1 MEPYRLHVYACDQRK
16 PEGAPC
22 CSARG
27 SVRVIEALRRE
38 VAAAGLAEEVQVTT
52 CGSLGLC
59 TRGPN
64 MVVYPEGV
72 WYSGVRIEDVPEIV
86 REHFAG
92 GRVVQ
97 RLANLDR
104 TALRAEVD
112 DTKKRALAARA
123 AADAAGALPDD
134 FQQAVRG
141 FQASRAL
148 LTAVELDAFTAVGAG
163 ARAEEVAAK
172 LGASRRATEMLLDAL
187 VALEVLGKQDGAYV
201 ATPLSARYLVA
212 GAKDD
217 ARAALL
223 HLAHLWDRWS
233 TLTDCVRRGTSASF
247 REMAERGDEW
257 TTAFIAAMHRNAVGR
272 APAVVEAVGIEGAR
286 RMLDVGGGS
295 GAYSIAFARAGRDL
309 RVEILD
315 LPAVLP
321 LARRHVEEAGL
332 QDRITARPGDLTAD
346 DLGSGYD
353 LILLSA
359 ICHMLGPEA
368 NVDLL
373 RRCFAALSPGGRVVI
388 QDFILAPDRTAP
400 RSAAL
405 FSLNMLVGTREGSC
419 YTGEE
424 YRSWLRRVGFD
435 GVREVAPPGP
445 TGLLIGRRP

>member
-72 WYSGVRIEDVPEIV
+72 WYSGVRVEDVPEIV

-97 RLANLDR
+97 RLLNPDR
-104 TALRAEVD
+104 AALRAEVD
-112 DTKKRALAARA
+112 DNKKKALAARA
-123 AADAAGALPDD
+123 AADAAGTLPDD

-148 LTAVELDAFTAVGAG
+148 LTAVELDVFTAVGAG
-163 ARAEEVAAK
+163 ARAAEVAAA
-172 LGASRRATEMLLDAL
+172 LGTSPRATEMLLDAL
-187 VALEVLGKQDGAYV
+187 VALEILRKQDGVYAG
-201 ATPLSARYLVA
+201 TPLSARYLAA

-223 HLAHLWDRWS
+223 HQTHLWARWS
-233 TLTDCVRRGTSASF
+233 TLTECVRQGTAVSY
-247 REMAERGDEW
+247 REMGDRGDEW
-257 TTAFIAAMHRNAVGR
+257 TAAFIAAMHRNAVAR
-272 APAVVEAVGIEGAR
+272 APAVVQAVGMEGAR

-295 GAYSIAFARAGRDL
+295 GAYSIAFARASRDL

-315 LPAVLP
+315 LPAVLA

-332 QDRITARPGDLTAD
+332 QDRIALRAGDLRTD
-346 DLGSGYD
+346 DLGSGHD
-353 LILLSA
+353 LVLLSA
-359 ICHMLGPEA
+359 ICHMLGPGA
-368 NVDLL
+368 NLDLL

-388 QDFILAPDRTAP
+388 QDFVLQPDRTAP

-419 YTGEE
+419 YTGDE
-424 YRSWLRRVGFD
+424 YGSWLRQAGFD
-435 GVREVAPPGP
+435 GVRQVAPPGP
-445 TGLLIGRRP
+445 VGLVIARRP